1 MKRQYFKSGIKV
13 SFFIIFLSFFLMRC
27 SSTKKVSSLN
37 ESDVKNIIDS
47 SQFTFVAE
55 RMNPMRGTSRILTSY
70 YDVEVKKD
78 TLSSF
83 LPFFGRSYQAPLDPS
98 KSPLEFHSHNF
109 TYKAEEKNKDQ
120 WQVLI
125 NPKDRQEIQQLLFT
139 IFNNG
144 TATLNVVST
153 NRDAISFYG
162 HIERNKQ

>member
-1 MKRQYFKSGIKV
+1 MKKQYFKSSLKV
-13 SFFIIFLSFFLMRC
+13 SFIIIFLSLFLIRC
-27 SSTKKVSSLN
+27 SSTKKVVSFN
-37 ESDVKNIIDS
+37 GNDVKNIIDS

-55 RMNPMRGTSRILTSY
+55 RMNPMRGASRILTSY

-83 LPFFGRSYQAPLDPS
+83 LPFFGRSYQAPMDPS
-98 KSPLEFHSHNF
+98 KSPLAFHSYNF
-109 TYKAEEKNKDQ
+109 TYKAQQKNKDQ
-120 WQVLI
+120 WQVFI

-162 HIERNKQ
+162 HIVRNKQ

>member
-1 MKRQYFKSGIKV
+1 MKKRYFKSSIRAAFV
-13 SFFIIFLSFFLMRC
+13 IIFLSLFLMRC
-27 SSTKKVSSLN
+27 SSSKKAVALN
-37 ESDVKNIIDS
+37 EGDVKNIIDS
-47 SQFTFVAE
+47 SRFTFVAE
-55 RMNPMRGTSRILTSY
+55 RMNPMRGPSRILSSY

-98 KSPLEFHSHNF
+98 KSPLAFHSYNF
-109 TYKAEEKNKDQ
+109 TYKTEQKNKDQ
-120 WQVLI
+120 CQVII
-125 NPKDRQEIQQLLFT
+125 NPMDRQEIQELLFT

-144 TATLNVVST
+144 SATLNVVST